1 MIVRNLITNETVT
14 TAGTLLVGSIA
25 PGIYRPI
32 RFEQTSTVTSIFLRY
47 SRNGA
52 GIADAKVVPY
62 ENSVVDLST
71 LSALYPSIMEVV
83 RDVPAGP
90 TPSSG
95 FADNIAVNYVEGGTS
110 KSLNLYVINT
120 PSVKARFSTQTSTL
134 NLTDYGNGK
143 FCRPDFSMPAK
154 VSPLTGYPYTECFT
168 YGQTSAANT
177 LAYRPIGG
185 TGGTAIQNGA
195 KYNSMNPSDIEL
207 VTTGGTGIFGY
218 IRYERK
224 YPYCPD
230 PKKRVTLRW
239 LNSHGFPEF
248 MYFDQYRIM
257 PNYLINYS
265 GGNRILSYEV
275 TVGTTVTDDNEK
287 ALLQLSR
294 ASDVAGVFPID
305 TTQFARVTIM
315 NPTAFNAQGGA
326 LGRAVNFKCKFEIL
340 EP

>member
-1 MIVRNLITNETVT
+1 MIVRDLIRNAAVT
-14 TAGTLLVGSIA
+14 AADVLTVGSIS

-32 RFEQTSTVTSIFLRY
+32 RFEQTSAVTSIFLRY

-52 GIADAKVVPY
+52 GIADAKIVPY

-71 LSALYPSIMEVV
+71 LAALYPSITEATMNV
-83 RDVPAGP
+83 AGGG
-90 TPSSG
+90 G
-95 FADNIAVNYVEGGTS
+95 FADAVAVNYVEGGVS
-110 KSLNLYVINT
+110 KSLRLRVINVA
-120 PSVKARFSTQTSTL
+120 SKNARFATGVHTG

-143 FCRPDFSMPAK
+143 FNRLDFSLSK
-154 VSPLTGYPYTECFT
+154 VSPLTGKPFSLKVV
-168 YGQTSAANT
+168 YGQTSVSDIMSFN
-177 LAYRPIGG
+177 YIGG
-185 TGGTAIQNGA
+185 PAGGPIPNGDYFPDNPA
-195 KYNSMNPSDIEL
+195 YDVEFRTSTNS
-207 VTTGGTGIFGY
+207 GTWGY
-218 IRYERK
+218 ARFERK

-239 LNSHGFPEF
+239 LNSHGLFDT

-257 PNYLINYS
+257 PNYLMNYS

-275 TVGTTVTDDNEK
+275 TVGTTVTADNEN

-294 ASDVAGVFPID
+294 TTDVAGVFPID
-305 TTQFARVTIM
+305 TSQWARVTIM

-326 LGRAVNFKCKFEIL
+326 LGRAVNFKCKFEIV

>member
-1 MIVRNLITNETVT
+1 MIVRDLITNATVT
-14 TAGTLLVGSIA
+14 AAGILNVGSIS

-71 LSALYPSIMEVV
+71 LAALYPSVAEATMNTT
-83 RDVPAGP
+83 GGG
-90 TPSSG
+90 G
-95 FADNIAVNYVEGGTS
+95 FADVVAVNYVEGGVS
-110 KSLNLYVINT
+110 KALNLRVINVA
-120 PSVKARFSTQTSTL
+120 SKNARFSTEAYTGGLS
-134 NLTDYGNGK
+134 DYANGK
-143 FCRPDFSMPAK
+143 FNSLDFTLSK
-154 VSPLTGYPYTECFT
+154 ISPLTGVPFSNKVI
-168 YGQTSAANT
+168 YGQTSVDD
-177 LAYRPIGG
+177 R
-185 TGGTAIQNGA
+185 
-195 KYNSMNPSDIEL
+195 
-207 VTTGGTGIFGY
+207 
-218 IRYERK
+218 IRYGTVGGSPAAVWENGKIRVPGGADLQFFLPSSATSWGIMQFERK

-230 PKKRVTLRW
+230 PNKRVTLRW
-239 LNSHGFPEF
+239 LNSRGVYDS
-248 MYFDQYRIM
+248 MYFDQYRIV
-257 PNYLINYS
+257 PTYLINYS

-275 TVGTTVTDDNEK
+275 TVGTTVTANNEK

-294 ASDVAGVFPID
+294 TTDVAGVFPID
-305 TTQFARVTIM
+305 TTQWARVTIM

>member
-1 MIVRNLITNETVT
+1 MIVRNLITNATVT
-14 TAGTLLVGSIA
+14 VAGTLIVGSIS

-32 RFEQTSTVTSIFLRY
+32 RFEQTSAVTSIFLRY

-52 GIADAKVVPY
+52 GTADAKIVPY

-71 LSALYPSIMEVV
+71 MAALYPSVTEATMYTK
-83 RDVPAGP
+83 AGG
-90 TPSSG
+90 G
-95 FADNIAVNYVEGGTS
+95 FADSVAVNYVESGTR
-110 KSLNLYVINT
+110 KSLFLRVINVASKNPKT
-120 PSVKARFSTQTSTL
+120 TSDRYNGGL
-134 NLTDYGNGK
+134 SDYANGK
-143 FCRPDFSMPAK
+143 FNIIDFSISK
-154 VSPLTGYPYTECFT
+154 TSPLTGVPFANKII
-168 YGQTSAANT
+168 YGQNSVNDT
-177 LAYRPIGG
+177 LRARPIGG
-185 TGGTAIQNGA
+185 GALSTVNNGA
-195 KYNSMNPSDIEL
+195 SFGSGNQEIVNRTDD
-207 VTTGGTGIFGY
+207 VWGY

-230 PKKRVTLRW
+230 ANKRVTLRW
-239 LNSHGFPEF
+239 LNSFGLFDS

-257 PNYLINYS
+257 PNYLMNYS

-275 TVGTTVTDDNEK
+275 TVGTTVTADNEK

-294 ASDVAGVFPID
+294 ATDVAGVFPID
-305 TTQFARVTIM
+305 TTQWARVTIM